1 MPEYAQRLLLFFVAL
16 LVVANAARAQS
27 DPGHR
32 PASTAPML
40 LSSNESVNLLETG
53 RDDLFAFRLREAEA
67 RFTTLANRPDGRAA
81 GMYYLASV
89 SFLRYVMSDRDSD
102 MEEFV
107 LRSDELRQTL
117 EREPDTPWRHL
128 LGAETNMQRAVVWA
142 KQGRYVRAALSGRS
156 AYLTYQALVDED
168 PGMHEALKG
177 FGLVKVAIASL
188 PRTYRRFLAVAGF
201 SGDIDVGM
209 SSLRVAAKSGG
220 YMAEESTICLAL
232 FALMLDGVDGQAE
245 TRLRELRGA
254 HPDSPL
260 FAHLLGYYLL
270 EERRAAEAETE
281 FRAAAS
287 NYGNPDVFYIDYVDY
302 FLGLSLFRQ
311 NRFESAASYFDRY
324 RRNHEGAALMA
335 PTMLHLGLALEMT
348 GRRQDAESVYR
359 DVSAT
364 REFEADH
371 VSRRRAERLVRQP
384 MTATERRLLRGA
396 NAFDAGNHD
405 EAHTHLQAAAE
416 DSNADVSVQ
425 AEAAYRLGRLRHE
438 EGDYEL
444 ALTHYA
450 EAVRIRGDEFDRWAP
465 WAEYQAGE
473 VHAELGNLQAASAAY
488 TRALSYEGS
497 YDYFQALENS
507 VRLAMTALSRE
518 S

>member
-1 MPEYAQRLLLFFVAL
+1 MPEYAKRLLPFFVAWFA
-16 LVVANAARAQS
+16 VTGSAWAQS
-27 DPGHR
+27 DPGTR
-32 PASTAPML
+32 PSSTAPML
-40 LSSNESVNLLETG
+40 LSSNASVSLLEAG

-67 RFTTLANRPDGRAA
+67 SFTTLANRPDGRAA

-102 MEEFV
+102 MEAFV

-156 AYLTYQALVDED
+156 AYLTYQGLVAED

-177 FGLVKVAIASL
+177 FGLVKAAIASL
-188 PRTYRRFLAVAGF
+188 PRTYRRFLALAGF
-201 SGDIDVGM
+201 SGDIDVGI

-220 YMAEESTICLAL
+220 YMAEESAICLAL
-232 FALMLDGVDGQAE
+232 FELMLDGVDAQAE
-245 TRLRELRGA
+245 TRLRELRHA

-260 FAHLLGYYLL
+260 LAHLLGYYLL

-302 FLGLSLFRQ
+302 FLGMSLFRQ
-311 NRFESAASYFDRY
+311 NRFEAAASYFDRY
-324 RRNHEGAALMA
+324 RRNHDGPALMA
-335 PTMLHLGLALEMT
+335 PTMLHLGLALEMS
-348 GRRQDAESVYR
+348 GRRSEAESVYR

-364 REFEADH
+364 REFDADL
-371 VSRRRAERLVRQP
+371 VSRRRAEKLVQQP
-384 MTATERRLLRGA
+384 MTSTERRLLRGA
-396 NAFDAGNHD
+396 NAFDAGNDD
-405 EAHTHLQAAAE
+405 EAHTHLQVAAQ
-416 DSNADVSVQ
+416 DADADASVR

-438 EGDYEL
+438 QGDYAP

-450 EAVRIRGDEFDRWAP
+450 EAVRIRGNELDRWAP
-465 WAEYQAGE
+465 WAEYHAGE
-473 VHAELGNLQAASAAY
+473 VHAATGNLQAASAAY
-488 TRALSYEGS
+488 ARALSYEGS

-507 VRLAMTALSRE
+507 VRLAIRE
-518 S
+518 LGGES